1 MVFGRRVS
9 ADVAE
14 QFAADQELAATYSDR
29 LAVVEAKERQLRHA
43 QAERRT
49 AGEQRALA
57 GELDAELLAAISAAE
72 AAERV
77 VMGTGSYGTERP
89 AEIAR
94 RKARAKA
101 SVRPYTGEVVRLRT
115 AREAHKLSY
124 RSFARV

>member
-14 QFAADQELAATYSDR
+14 QFAADQRLAASYSDK
-29 LAVVEAKERQLRHA
+29 LALVEAREQELRHA
-43 QAERRT
+43 QADGST
-49 AGEQRALA
+49 AAEQRVLA
-57 GELDAELLAAISAAE
+57 GRLEAELAEAISAAE

-77 VMGTGSYGTERP
+77 AMGTGTYGRDRS

-101 SVRPYTGEVVRLRT
+101 SVRPYTGEVDRLRT

-124 RSFARV
+124 RAFARI

>member
-14 QFAADQELAATYSDR
+14 QFAADQKLASTYSDK
-29 LAVVEAKERQLRHA
+29 LAVVEATERELRRA
-43 QAERRT
+43 QADGVSP
-49 AGEQRALA
+49 AEQRVLA
-57 GELDAELLAAISAAE
+57 GRLEAELADAIRAAE

-77 VMGTGSYGTERP
+77 AMGEGSYGQDRS

-101 SVRPYTGEVVRLRT
+101 SVRPYTGEVDRLRT
-115 AREAHKLSY
+115 AREAHKMSY
-124 RSFARV
+124 RAFTRV

>member
-14 QFAADQELAATYSDR
+14 QFSADQQLAASYSDK
-29 LAVVEAKERQLRHA
+29 LTTVEATERELRHA
-43 QAERRT
+43 QAERFPP
-49 AGEQRALA
+49 AEQRVLA
-57 GELDAELLAAISAAE
+57 GQLEAELAEAIIAAE

-77 VMGTGSYGTERP
+77 AMGTGTYGQDRS

-101 SVRPYTGEVVRLRT
+101 SVRPYTDEVVRLRT

-124 RSFARV
+124 RAFTRV

>member
-14 QFAADQELAATYSDR
+14 QFAADQKLAASYSDKLALVEARERELRRAQADGTAPAEQRILAGRLEAELA
-29 LAVVEAKERQLRHA
+29 EAIR
-43 QAERRT
+43 
-49 AGEQRALA
+49 
-57 GELDAELLAAISAAE
+57 AAE

-77 VMGTGSYGTERP
+77 AMGTGTYGQDRS

-101 SVRPYTGEVVRLRT
+101 SVRPYTGEVDRLRT

-124 RSFARV
+124 RAFTRI